1 METPMKETESEL
13 QIITVPSDEKGIV
26 EIVPLGTDERIKLSI
41 SIVRKLI
48 AVPTRAG
55 KLPDDN
61 QCIKFMMLCR
71 ARHLN
76 PFEQDAFFLGYD
88 SQAGPQFSLITAHQV
103 FLKRAEASKGFKGMQ
118 SGVIVEATK
127 DFGQGIGQI
136 MEREGDLTYDGE
148 KLLGGWAKVFHK
160 DREVPFY
167 RRLKLATF
175 NTGRSRWEKD

>member
-1 METPMKETESEL
+1 METPIKETESEL

-48 AVPTRAG
+48 AVPTRTG

-76 PFEQDAFFLGYD
+76 PFEQDAFFLGYEI
-88 SQAGPQFSLITAHQV
+88 G
-103 FLKRAEASKGFKGMQ
+103 RASCR
-118 SGVIVEATK
+118 
-127 DFGQGIGQI
+127 
-136 MEREGDLTYDGE
+136 ER
-148 KLLGGWAKVFHK
+148 LG
-160 DREVPFY
+160 
-167 RRLKLATF
+167 
-175 NTGRSRWEKD
+175 